1 MALTKDKI
9 INEVYT
15 KLGFRKNDARH
26 VVEQLLEIMKRTLQN
41 GEDLLISGFGKF
53 VVKEKKARRGR
64 NPQTRR
70 DLQLRARRVV
80 VFKTSGILRKKINS
94 RVSSSLQLLFILS
107 GLIEPLTISYSDT
120 IEGAVFGTFV
130 YHDVGIFV
138 RKCQFVPKP
147 LGVFSVLESPYLD
160 GEVPHR
166 IVPGHKGQLHPSVN
180 LTFLY

>member
-15 KLGFRKNDARH
+15 KVGLRKNDARQ
-26 VVEQLLEIMKRTLQN
+26 VVEQLLEIMKRTLQS

-53 VVKEKKARRGR
+53 VVKEKEARRGR

-94 RVSSSLQLLFILS
+94 S
-107 GLIEPLTISYSDT
+107 
-120 IEGAVFGTFV
+120 
-130 YHDVGIFV
+130 
-138 RKCQFVPKP
+138 
-147 LGVFSVLESPYLD
+147 
-160 GEVPHR
+160 
-166 IVPGHKGQLHPSVN
+166 
-180 LTFLY
+180 